1 MKINKNIQYKIDKT
15 IDSIDAIDQVKVSP
29 FFKDKMMKRLFN
41 EEKEEQ
47 YVFSWFSP
55 KLQFAT
61 LVCVIVL
68 NLVAFNKI
76 QKDSYNENVS
86 SFATSYGLQS
96 DSENSIFN

>member
-1 MKINKNIQYKIDKT
+1 MKTNKNIQHKIDDT
-15 IDSIDAIDQVKVSP
+15 FDSINKIKEVETPP
-29 FFKDKMMKRLFN
+29 FFKEKMMKRMFA

-47 YVFSWFSP
+47 NVFSWFSP

-68 NLVAFNKI
+68 NITAYTQLQTN
-76 QKDSYNENVS
+76 SYNDNVN

>member
-1 MKINKNIQYKIDKT
+1 MKTNKNIQHKINET
-15 IDSIDAIDQVKVSP
+15 IDSIDAINQVKVSP
-29 FFKDKMMKRLFN
+29 FFKDKMMKRLYSH
-41 EEKEEQ
+41 EKEEQ

-61 LVCVIVL
+61 LACIVAL
-68 NLVAFNKI
+68 NIIAYSQIK
-76 QKDSYNENVS
+76 KDVYNDNVN